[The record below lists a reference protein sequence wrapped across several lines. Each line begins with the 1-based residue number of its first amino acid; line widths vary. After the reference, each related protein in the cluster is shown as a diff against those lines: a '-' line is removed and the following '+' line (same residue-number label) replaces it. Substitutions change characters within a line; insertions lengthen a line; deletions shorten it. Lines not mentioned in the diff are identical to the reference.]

1 MLVLNGLK
9 RAIYRVDF
17 DTVAVVDVTERTSRS
32 TLKRTNSTPDEKLL
46 NSVCILE
53 TPNLP

>member
-32 TLKRTNSTPDEKLL
+32 TLKRTNSTQDEKLL
-46 NSVCILE
+46 HSVCILE